1 MKYRIFISSVQREF
15 AAERKKLKQYL
26 LSDPLLGEYVES
38 VFIFEDHPAAK
49 KRPGEIYLPKLAD
62 TDIYIGLFG
71 AQYGNRV
78 PEGEMSPTEREYDA
92 ATAHGLTKWIYVFD
106 DETPVDPRMARL
118 RKKAAGDHTYRHV
131 KDRSMINQEVYAS
144 FISFLRE
151 RNELTREPFESVV
164 VPDALLEDDIDHE
177 RVRWFVDTAR
187 RERKLA
193 AKVGETDEK
202 LLVHLKLMNRKTRAL
217 SRAAIML
224 FGKDP
229 QSVCLS
235 AKIKCVCCAGT
246 QYRRPFVL
254 QVYEGDLFDQ
264 VDQAEIFVLNHIDT
278 TVGIRT
284 DSVQAPTTYEIPPR
298 AIREVIVNAV
308 AHRDYA
314 STASVEVRVFS
325 DRVEVWNPGELPP
338 GKTVAW
344 LFDEHE
350 SMPFNPLIAAA
361 FYQAR
366 YIEHVGSGIED
377 IEVACAE
384 AGLPQTTVDVRNR
397 TIVHTIWRKTTKE
410 TGKTSKKTAKENEAT
425 TKETVGTTKE
435 ISLTTKEIP
444 LSLRVHLEGF
454 SDVARAIFKFFWDH
468 REHSAESAAKEFG
481 LTPDGVRY
489 HIKKLKQG
497 NLLHHEGPTKKGRW
511 VFGPKPKGKRGAK

>member
-1 MKYRIFISSVQREF
+1 MKYRVFISSVQREF
-15 AAERKKLKQYL
+15 ASERKNLKQYL
-26 LSDPLLGEYVES
+26 LRDPLLGEYIES

-78 PEGEMSPTEREYDA
+78 P
-92 ATAHGLTKWIYVFD
+92 
-106 DETPVDPRMARL
+106 
-118 RKKAAGDHTYRHV
+118 
-131 KDRSMINQEVYAS
+131 
-144 FISFLRE
+144 
-151 RNELTREPFESVV
+151 
-164 VPDALLEDDIDHE
+164 
-177 RVRWFVDTAR
+177 
-187 RERKLA
+187 
-193 AKVGETDEK
+193 
-202 LLVHLKLMNRKTRAL
+202 
-217 SRAAIML
+217 
-224 FGKDP
+224 
-229 QSVCLS
+229 
-235 AKIKCVCCAGT
+235 
-246 QYRRPFVL
+246 
-254 QVYEGDLFDQ
+254 
-264 VDQAEIFVLNHIDT
+264 
-278 TVGIRT
+278 
-284 DSVQAPTTYEIPPR
+284 
-298 AIREVIVNAV
+298 
-308 AHRDYA
+308 
-314 STASVEVRVFS
+314 
-325 DRVEVWNPGELPP
+325 GELPP

-361 FYQAR
+361 FYHAR

-410 TGKTSKKTAKENEAT
+410 T
-425 TKETVGTTKE
+425 VGATKE

-511 VFGPKPKGKRGAK
+511 VFGPKPKGKRGDK

>member
-1 MKYRIFISSVQREF
+1 MKYRIFISSVQSEF
-15 AAERKKLKQYL
+15 ASERKNLKRYL
-26 LSDPLLGEYVES
+26 LRDLLLGEYIES

-78 PEGEMSPTEREYDA
+78 P
-92 ATAHGLTKWIYVFD
+92 
-106 DETPVDPRMARL
+106 
-118 RKKAAGDHTYRHV
+118 
-131 KDRSMINQEVYAS
+131 
-144 FISFLRE
+144 
-151 RNELTREPFESVV
+151 
-164 VPDALLEDDIDHE
+164 
-177 RVRWFVDTAR
+177 
-187 RERKLA
+187 
-193 AKVGETDEK
+193 
-202 LLVHLKLMNRKTRAL
+202 
-217 SRAAIML
+217 
-224 FGKDP
+224 
-229 QSVCLS
+229 
-235 AKIKCVCCAGT
+235 
-246 QYRRPFVL
+246 
-254 QVYEGDLFDQ
+254 
-264 VDQAEIFVLNHIDT
+264 
-278 TVGIRT
+278 
-284 DSVQAPTTYEIPPR
+284 
-298 AIREVIVNAV
+298 
-308 AHRDYA
+308 
-314 STASVEVRVFS
+314 
-325 DRVEVWNPGELPP
+325 GELPP

-361 FYQAR
+361 FYHAR

-410 TGKTSKKTAKENEAT
+410 TGKTSKKTTKENEAT

-454 SDVARAIFKFFWDH
+454 SDVARAIFKFFWGH

-481 LTPDGVRY
+481 LTSDGVRY

-511 VFGPKPKGKRGAK
+511 VFGSKPKGKRGAK

>member
-1 MKYRIFISSVQREF
+1 MKYRIFISSVQSEF
-15 AAERKKLKQYL
+15 ASERKNLKRYL

-78 PEGEMSPTEREYDA
+78 PEGEMSPTEREYDV

-106 DETPVDPRMARL
+106 DETLVDPRMARL

-131 KDRSMINQEVYAS
+131 KDRSMINQE
-144 FISFLRE
+144 
-151 RNELTREPFESVV
+151 
-164 VPDALLEDDIDHE
+164 
-177 RVRWFVDTAR
+177 
-187 RERKLA
+187 
-193 AKVGETDEK
+193 
-202 LLVHLKLMNRKTRAL
+202 
-217 SRAAIML
+217 
-224 FGKDP
+224 
-229 QSVCLS
+229 
-235 AKIKCVCCAGT
+235 
-246 QYRRPFVL
+246 
-254 QVYEGDLFDQ
+254 FD
-264 VDQAEIFVLNHIDT
+264 
-278 TVGIRT
+278 
-284 DSVQAPTTYEIPPR
+284 
-298 AIREVIVNAV
+298 
-308 AHRDYA
+308 
-314 STASVEVRVFS
+314 
-325 DRVEVWNPGELPP
+325 
-338 GKTVAW
+338 K
-344 LFDEHE
+344 HE

-377 IEVACAE
+377 VEVACAE

-410 TGKTSKKTAKENEAT
+410 TGKTCKKTTKENEAT

-511 VFGPKPKGKRGAK
+511 VFGSKPKGKRGAK